1 MLAISE
7 CMKPKVLPHSNP
19 GDAKSNNYRKRERG
33 GRQLVG
39 NNAFALQN
47 AVRERR
53 PGNDS

>member
-1 MLAISE
+1 
-7 CMKPKVLPHSNP
+7 MKPKVLPHSNP